1 MLPRLPPN
9 VAAHAAALETARTM
23 QRPRIAGLSAIGSL
37 LIITAACSGGT
48 SSTATPTPTPT
59 ATPAA
64 TPAASSVLPSGLPIP
79 SFDLN
84 GDPALAATLPGSVG
98 GYTLQK
104 FSMRGDV
111 FMGSGTVSDPSF
123 QKFLDSVGA
132 KLSDVSVAVGSA
144 TAGTDVFTIVAF
156 RVAGATASALQQ
168 EFLGAIA
175 SSGQVSGWTT
185 QTVGGKSVSVA
196 SNTGT
201 EGGSL
206 YAYVT
211 GDTLYYIV
219 TTNTSLAEQGLS
231 QLP

>member
-1 MLPRLPPN
+1 M
-9 VAAHAAALETARTM
+9 H
-23 QRPRIAGLSAIGSL
+23 RPRTAGLTAAGTL
-37 LIITAACSGGT
+37 LILTAACSSGASPT
-48 SSTATPTPTPT
+48 PSATPTPTAAPT
-59 ATPAA
+59 PTG
-64 TPAASSVLPSGLPIP
+64 SSVLPSGFPIA

-98 GYTLQK
+98 GYTLQT

-156 RVAGATASALQQ
+156 RVAGASASALQQ
-168 EFLGAIA
+168 EFLGAI
-175 SSGQVSGWTT
+175 STSGQVTGWTT
-185 QTVGGKSVSVA
+185 QTIGGKSVSVA
-196 SNTGT
+196 SNTGS
-201 EGGSL
+201 EGGNL
-206 YAYVT
+206 YAYGT

-219 TTNTSLAEQGLS
+219 TTNASLAEQGLS